1 MHTEMTLRDRL
12 RCETR
17 QQHQALESRLDLL
30 RQDFQL
36 SELTQLLERH
46 YGYYRP
52 CERQIADLPGPFQ
65 QFLEPRRKLPL
76 LDQDLQDLGHTGVSL
91 ATIPDC
97 ALPPLDSVATALG
110 RWYVLEGSTLG
121 GQLLARHFE
130 QRFHLSSGLSFFR
143 SYGAEVGP
151 MWQSCCQW
159 LDEHS
164 SPETDDAAIHSANET
179 FATLS
184 GWLA

>member
-1 MHTEMTLRDRL
+1 MSLRDRL
-12 RCETR
+12 RFETR
-17 QQHQALESRLDLL
+17 QQHTALESRLDLL
-30 RQDFQL
+30 RHDFQL
-36 SELTQLLERH
+36 PELTQLLERH

-52 CERQIADLPGPFQ
+52 CERQIADLPAAQ
-65 QFLEPRRKLPL
+65 RDFLEPRRKLPL
-76 LDQDLQDLGHTGVSL
+76 LINDLQMLGHTSVSL
-91 ATIPDC
+91 AT
-97 ALPPLDSVATALG
+97 LPECELAPLDSVAAALG

-130 QRFHLSSGLSFFR
+130 QRFQLSDGLSFFR
-143 SYGAEVGP
+143 SYGADVGP

-159 LDEHS
+159 LDENS

-184 GWLA
+184 GWLT